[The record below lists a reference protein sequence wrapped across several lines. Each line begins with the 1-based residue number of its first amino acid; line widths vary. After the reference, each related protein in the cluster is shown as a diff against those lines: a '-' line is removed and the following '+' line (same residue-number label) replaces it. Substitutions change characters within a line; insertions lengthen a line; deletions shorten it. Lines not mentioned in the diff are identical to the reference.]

1 MEYLTRDNFPNYY
14 PKLFNVFCATGTYC
28 IYCLR
33 VYSMSDKDKDGL
45 EEEEENLS
53 HNGACVFV

>member
-1 MEYLTRDNFPNYY
+1 MF
-14 PKLFNVFCATGTYC
+14 FVAAGTHC
-28 IYCLR
+28 ICCLR
-33 VYSMSDKDKDGL
+33 VYSMSEKDKDDL